1 MGKIKKNDN
10 QKLLNKE
17 LGELILI
24 YRRRKKL
31 SQEKLG
37 ELVGLTRQTIGLI
50 EAGIPDLTSYNMIM
64 LIKVL
69 EIPKEEVEK
78 IVEDKMFKGE
88 NV

>member
-10 QKLLNKE
+10 QKLFNKE

-50 EAGIPDLTSYNMIM
+50 EAGIPDLTSYNTIM

-78 IVEDKMFKGE
+78 IVEDKLFKGE

>member
-1 MGKIKKNDN
+1 MGKIIKNDK

-37 ELVGLTRQTIGLI
+37 ELVNLTRQTIGLI
-50 EAGIPDLTSYNMIM
+50 EAGIPDLILYNMIM

-78 IVEDKMFKGE
+78 IAEDKLFKGE